1 MRFKLLTN
9 LLLLLLCF
17 SFLFLLESRAF
28 DGPFKPFS
36 YKKFLIETLELLL
49 PAWSNSSQQPFE
61 LSDLKF
67 QILAFGFEFFNVF
80 PDI

>member
-9 LLLLLLCF
+9 LLLLLLCI
-17 SFLFLLESRAF
+17 SFLLLLESRAF
-28 DGPFKPFS
+28 NGSFKPFS
-36 YKKFLIETLELLL
+36 YKKLLIKTLELLL
-49 PAWSNSSQQPFE
+49 PAWSNSSQQPLE

-80 PDI
+80 FDI